1 MELKELNS
9 GKSCPK
15 KSPLTKLSPFLD
27 GKGVLRVGGRLEN
40 SGCDYGQMHPVILPD
55 VSKLSLKIMQ
65 AAHFKTLHGGCR
77 LMMSVVRQNFWV
89 INLRNL
95 CKNIVSRCVTCVR
108 HRAEASKQLMGSFP
122 SVRVRMSHTFEK
134 TGVDYAGP
142 FQVTVGEGKLQHT
155 INVFV
160 AAFVCMATKAVDFR
174 LVEGLS
180 TDAFL
185 AAFTRFNSTRGPCL
199 EVWSDNGRN
208 FVGAERILS
217 SLIQSWMEG
226 GENEKE
232 LRKLEVKWNFIAP
245 YAPHQGGLWEA
256 VVKSMK
262 HHLKRVTGALV
273 LSKDEMETVLCQI
286 GAILNSRPLGVV
298 RDDPGDL
305 VMLTPAH
312 FLNGR
317 PMVQL
322 FGAYSD
328 EKIESRTL
336 GERYRAVQ
344 RIAQQF
350 WKVWRADYLNELQQ
364 RPKWQLAVKNIS
376 IGDLVLLKD
385 DNAMPAVWKRGR
397 VTQVYPDGCG
407 RVRNVLV
414 DTSGR
419 EMRRAIQSL
428 VVLPVED

>member
-1 MELKELNS
+1 M
-9 GKSCPK
+9 
-15 KSPLTKLSPFLD
+15 F
-27 GKGVLRVGGRLEN
+27 
-40 SGCDYGQMHPVILPD
+40 
-55 VSKLSLKIMQ
+55 
-65 AAHFKTLHGGCR
+65 R
-77 LMMSVVRQNFWV
+77 LMRFW
-89 INLRNL
+89 LL
-95 CKNIVSRCVTCVR
+95 
-108 HRAEASKQLMGSFP
+108 
-122 SVRVRMSHTFEK
+122 
-134 TGVDYAGP
+134 
-142 FQVTVGEGKLQHT
+142 
-155 INVFV
+155 
-160 AAFVCMATKAVDFR
+160 
-174 LVEGLS
+174 
-180 TDAFL
+180 
-185 AAFTRFNSTRGPCL
+185 FNSTRGPCL

-226 GENEKE
+226 GEIEME

-322 FGAYSD
+322 FGAYSE
-328 EKIESRTL
+328 EKIESKTL

-344 RIAQQF
+344 RISQQF

-385 DNAMPAVWKRGR
+385 DNAI
-397 VTQVYPDGCG
+397 
-407 RVRNVLV
+407 L
-414 DTSGR
+414 SGR
-419 EMRRAIQSL
+419 E
-428 VVLPVED
+428 EG